1 MSHIVDKVKIE
12 LNVNTASDSVHRS
25 VIYEVMHME
34 KAVARISSTGYRGC
48 LCGGNRPGNL

>member
-12 LNVNTASDSVHRS
+12 LNVNTASDSVRRS

-34 KAVARISSTGYRGC
+34 KAVDRISSI
-48 LCGGNRPGNL
+48 